1 MNDLDCKESRC
12 RLCGN
17 EPLRS
22 IFDFQPN
29 PYGDLFHSNREIA
42 LSSQKFPI
50 TISRCDSCK
59 LLQLRHETNLD
70 SQYLE
75 YLYLTGVT
83 NNLSKYYGEVANR
96 YINELN
102 LKLTSHILDLGSND
116 GAFLQPFMDAGYPV
130 LGVDPSRPAAD
141 YANKKGIETLNEY
154 FSEETVSR
162 IKERNLEIALISV
175 NYTLANVPN
184 VSRFF
189 NNINALV
196 SSDTYVS
203 IITGYHPEQFMVN
216 MFDYIGHDHLTY
228 FTVGNIEKVAHDFNL
243 EIVDVEK
250 IEHKGGSVRILLRR
264 SPVIPKS
271 SKFQLLQREKWLN
284 VDSDAS
290 VLEMLG
296 RVETSKHELKEA
308 LRQNSNGII
317 GGIGASISTSY
328 FIVHYQIKDDISL
341 LFDDD
346 ARKIGRFSPGSG
358 IEVRALRN
366 LVLEEVDN
374 VVMLAWQH
382 TDKLLNRLSEIGFH
396 GRVLIPLPRFHIME
410 L

>member
-1 MNDLDCKESRC
+1 
-12 RLCGN
+12 
-17 EPLRS
+17 
-22 IFDFQPN
+22 
-29 PYGDLFHSNREIA
+29 
-42 LSSQKFPI
+42 
-50 TISRCDSCK
+50 
-59 LLQLRHETNLD
+59 
-70 SQYLE
+70 
-75 YLYLTGVT
+75 
-83 NNLSKYYGEVANR
+83 
-96 YINELN
+96 
-102 LKLTSHILDLGSND
+102 
-116 GAFLQPFMDAGYPV
+116 MDAGYPV
-130 LGVDPSRPAAD
+130 LGVDPSRLAAD

-184 VSRFF
+184 VSLFF

-264 SPVIPKS
+264 SPVVPKS

-284 VDSDAS
+284 VDSDAA

-358 IEVRALRN
+358 IEVRALQN
-366 LVLEEVDN
+366 LVLEEVDS

-396 GRVLIPLPRFHIME
+396 GRVLIPLPRFHIIE